1 MQLILLAAGRGSRLP
16 KQFRSKPKCL
26 VKINR
31 RTILDYNKE
40 FFKLFKKK
48 IIVSG
53 FKNYKLKKYISSN
66 NFIEVHNKKFQST
79 NMVASMF
86 KAKNKITN
94 DVVICY
100 GDIIFDKS
108 IYQLLKGEGN
118 IMPVNINWLK
128 LWKTRMNKNEIIN
141 DAEDIK
147 IKNNKLISI
156 GGKIKKKFPIS
167 QYMGIFKLKKKSFF
181 NIYKFFIK
189 NKNSKIDMTN
199 FLNLCIKNN
208 LLKMHCKNYKK
219 QWFEIDTANDIKS
232 TSKILNSVW

>member
-16 KQFRSKPKCL
+16 KKFRSKPKCL

-53 FKNYKLKKYISSN
+53 FKNHKLKKYISSN

-118 IMPVNINWLK
+118 IMPVNIKWL
-128 LWKTRMNKNEIIN
+128 
-141 DAEDIK
+141 
-147 IKNNKLISI
+147 
-156 GGKIKKKFPIS
+156 
-167 QYMGIFKLKKKSFF
+167 
-181 NIYKFFIK
+181 
-189 NKNSKIDMTN
+189 
-199 FLNLCIKNN
+199 
-208 LLKMHCKNYKK
+208 
-219 QWFEIDTANDIKS
+219 
-232 TSKILNSVW
+232 

>member
-1 MQLILLAAGRGSRLP
+1 
-16 KQFRSKPKCL
+16 
-26 VKINR
+26 
-31 RTILDYNKE
+31 
-40 FFKLFKKK
+40 
-48 IIVSG
+48 
-53 FKNYKLKKYISSN
+53 
-66 NFIEVHNKKFQST
+66 
-79 NMVASMF
+79 MVASMF

-167 QYMGIFKLKKKSFF
+167 QYMGIFKLKKKSFL
-181 NIYKFFIK
+181 IFI
-189 NKNSKIDMTN
+189 N
-199 FLNLCIKNN
+199 F
-208 LLKMHCKNYKK
+208 Y
-219 QWFEIDTANDIKS
+219 
-232 TSKILNSVW
+232 